1 MPLPGIET
9 SELLWALLAAFCIGV
24 AKAGF
29 TGTSLISVGIFTSL
43 YGAKLQAGMAL
54 PLLIFADLLVYPAFR
69 RHGSW
74 KEVWPLLPAALLG
87 LAIGCLLMKRV
98 DESVARRIIGFSILG
113 LLLLQSMRFWRPGWL
128 ERVAEHRAFGTG
140 AGVAAGVTTMMANAA
155 GPVFQL
161 YLLSRRVPKM
171 EMIGIGARFF
181 LLINLIKVPLNR
193 GLGFITLDTL
203 KVDLMVAPAIVVGIL
218 LGKSLLQRVPQR
230 AFEWMVIGFAALA
243 AGRML
248 L

>member
-1 MPLPGIET
+1 VLDGWDQW
-9 SELLWALLAAFCIGV
+9 SLAVLAAFCIGV

-29 TGTSLISVGIFTSL
+29 SGTSLISVAIFTHL
-43 YGAKLQAGMAL
+43 FGAKVQAGLAL
-54 PLLIFADLLVYPAFR
+54 PLLILADLMVYPAFR

-74 KEVWPLLPAALLG
+74 REVWALLPAALVGLG
-87 LAIGCLLMKRV
+87 IGWWLMGHV
-98 DESVARRIIGFSILG
+98 PEAVARRIIGLSILG

-128 ERVAEHRAFGTG
+128 ERVAGHRAFGTG

-193 GLGFITLDTL
+193 GLGLIDGQTLWT
-203 KVDLMVAPAIVVGIL
+203 DLLLAPAIVAGIL
-218 LGKSLLQRVPQR
+218 IGKSLLQKVRQR

-243 AGRML
+243 ALRML